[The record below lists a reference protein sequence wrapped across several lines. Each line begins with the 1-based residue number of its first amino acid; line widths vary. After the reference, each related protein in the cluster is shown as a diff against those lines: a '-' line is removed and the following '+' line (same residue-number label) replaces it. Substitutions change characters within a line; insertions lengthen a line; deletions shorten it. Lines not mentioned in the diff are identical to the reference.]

1 MGFWEE
7 IAVEHKGVPL
17 PKSQGALPT
26 VILAAGRGLRL
37 HNDSQ
42 GVPKPLM
49 SLLGSTLLERA
60 VLSCREAGITE
71 CYVIVGYRNDLL
83 IPYIQALAQR
93 HGVSLHAVEN
103 PHWQEGNGV
112 SVLAAAPYVRGA
124 FLLLMCDHLFD
135 PEILRLLTTAA
146 GSSEMTFLAVDRHPE
161 RLFDLAEATKVQ
173 LNGQKI
179 AAIGKEIAPFDAV
192 DTGLFLCQQELFTA
206 LESARA
212 TGDGT
217 LTGGVRR
224 MIAADKMCAV
234 DIGERFW
241 FDVDTP
247 ADVQQVTRLLLAA
260 VASSDE
266 IVPGGRR
273 LGRDRR
279 KGHNQR
285 QHHECGNKTEADSK
299 RGKHSQAEN
308 SRVSGDH
315 ETAKTNHRGQG

>member
-1 MGFWEE
+1 M
-7 IAVEHKGVPL
+7 EHNGVPL
-17 PKSQGALPT
+17 PKSHRALPA

-37 HNDSQ
+37 QNDSK

-49 SLLGSTLLERA
+49 SLLGFTLLERA

-71 CYVIVGYRNDLL
+71 CYVIVGYRNNLL
-83 IPYIQALAQR
+83 IPYIEALAQR
-93 HGVSLHAVEN
+93 HGVALQAVAA

-112 SVLAAAPYVRGA
+112 SVLAASPYVRGA

-135 PEILRLLTTAA
+135 PEILRLLITAA
-146 GSSEMTFLAVDRHPE
+146 DSSERIILAVDHHPE
-161 RLFDLAEATKVQ
+161 RVFDLAEATKVQ

-179 AAIGKEIAPFDAV
+179 VAIGKEIAPFDAV
-192 DTGLFLCQQELFTA
+192 DTGLFLCQQTLFKA

-224 MIAADKMCAV
+224 MIAADKMRAV
-234 DIGERFW
+234 DIGNRFW

-247 ADVQQVTRLLLAA
+247 ADVQQATRLLLAA
-260 VASSDE
+260 VAPSDAM
-266 IVPGGRR
+266 VPGGRR

-279 KGHNQR
+279 KEQNQR
-285 QHHECGNKTEADSK
+285 QHHECGK
-299 RGKHSQAEN
+299 
-308 SRVSGDH
+308 
-315 ETAKTNHRGQG
+315 QG